1 MKSPLLLVE
10 IRNFRFLALRKG
22 QNHTDSCVCCDLQSV
37 NRLCSAKIRD
47 PLSADIGIVNAF
59 DEYRTRDSRVSKR
72 VNNLTYE
79 EYTLTCKLSRFKQ
92 HEVIVH
98 TPHAFVDKNTISIE
112 RSEILRKR
120 DNPKRCVHRFIK
132 VNV

>member
-1 MKSPLLLVE
+1 MKIPLLLVE
-10 IRNFRFLALRKG
+10 IRNFRFSALRKG
-22 QNHTDSCVCCDLQSV
+22 QNHTDSYSVCCDLQSV
-37 NRLCSAKIRD
+37 CSAKIRY

-59 DEYRTRDSRVSKR
+59 DEDRTRDSRVSKR
-72 VNNLTYE
+72 ANNLTYE